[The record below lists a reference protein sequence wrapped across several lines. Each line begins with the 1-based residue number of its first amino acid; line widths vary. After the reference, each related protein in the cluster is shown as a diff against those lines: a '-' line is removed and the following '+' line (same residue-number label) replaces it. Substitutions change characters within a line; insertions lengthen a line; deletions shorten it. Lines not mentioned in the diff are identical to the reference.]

1 MSGGDACLLDS
12 NILLRISKS
21 DDAQHGV
28 IPIQTL
34 AREGFIR
41 EQGNLVRELRK
52 LLKRGVKLALAELLH
67 SAGNTGRFFK
77 QACGIGA
84 DVNALGRRLSAQF
97 RLNLGLDLN
106 NDRHRRRL
114 SLYLIV
120 LRPAVYRRHPSR
132 SREDVSR
139 ANGARS
145 FNVTGISKYKV
156 HRFDPIGLLT

>member
-1 MSGGDACLLDS
+1 LTACARGNGRPPTSG

-67 SAGNTGRFFK
+67 SAGNMGRLFK

-114 SLYLIV
+114 S
-120 LRPAVYRRHPSR
+120 RPASGSLPQAAPHSH
-132 SREDVSR
+132 
-139 ANGARS
+139 AR
-145 FNVTGISKYKV
+145 T
-156 HRFDPIGLLT
+156 